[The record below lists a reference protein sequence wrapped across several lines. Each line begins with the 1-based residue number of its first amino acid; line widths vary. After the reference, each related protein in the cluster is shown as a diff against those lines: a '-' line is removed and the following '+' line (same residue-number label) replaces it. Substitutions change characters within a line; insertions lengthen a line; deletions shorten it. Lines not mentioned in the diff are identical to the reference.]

1 MYTFNN
7 QLGDPMQTPK
17 DKRTVEAKRLDELP
31 PTRKTRDPEILAEMR
46 ELARRLT
53 EKNH

>member
-1 MYTFNN
+1 
-7 QLGDPMQTPK
+7 MQTPK
-17 DKRTVEAKRLDELP
+17 DKRTVEAKRLDELALRY
-31 PTRKTRDPEILAEMR
+31 RKTRDPEILAEMR